1 MIWLVISVLCFIW
14 IVAWIIVH
22 IELFKQAMI
31 HKCNV
36 KGAPLWTLLVPMVIC
51 AVTFALFINTLTQ

>member
-1 MIWLVISVLCFIW
+1 MIWLVISILCFIW
-14 IVAWIIVH
+14 TILWIIVN

-31 HKCNV
+31 HKYNV

-51 AVTFALFINTLTQ
+51 AVTLVLFIKTLT